1 MYALVEAGMTNSEVI
16 VAATKN
22 GAICLGIEDETGTLE
37 ENKLADI
44 LILTENPLENIR
56 NVCKENIALI
66 MKQGDIVDFN
76 KMPPKDII
84 TINAK
89 REREGKPPIK

>member
-1 MYALVEAGMTNSEVI
+1 MYELVTAGMTASEVI

-22 GAICLGIEDETGTLE
+22 GAICLGIEDQTGTVV

-44 LILTENPLENIR
+44 LILTENPIENIR
-56 NVCKENIALI
+56 NVCHDNIHLI
-66 MKQGDIVDFN
+66 MKQGTIVDFN
-76 KMPPKDII
+76 NMSPKDII